1 VELGRWPRIKRISIG
16 ELIMSHSSK
25 NRRTEKRERFAHGHP
40 KRRINPSHILAAL
53 GTLLV
58 LALAYLAVSGPSKSS
73 AATVVTP
80 VAGNEPN
87 SAEIRI
93 PLAEVSDQAKFYEYQ
108 AASQKKVRFFVIKS
122 SDGVYRAAAD
132 ACDVCYREKMGYHQE
147 GNDMVCNKCNRHFR
161 SADVN
166 VITGSCNPDGIPRTI
181 QGDKLL
187 IAASELEARAEL
199 F

>member
-1 VELGRWPRIKRISIG
+1 MTHRS
-16 ELIMSHSSK
+16 
-25 NRRTEKRERFAHGHP
+25 NDRRTEKRERFAHGHARP
-40 KRRINPSHILAAL
+40 RINPNHILGVL

-58 LALAYLAVSGPSKSS
+58 LALVYVALAGPNKSS
-73 AATVVTP
+73 AVTAVKP
-80 VAGNEPN
+80 VAARDSSSGEVQ
-87 SAEIRI
+87 I
-93 PLAEVSDQAKFYEYQ
+93 PLSEVSTGEAKFYEYK
-108 AASQKKVRFFVIKS
+108 ASNQKTVRFFVIKS

-147 GNDMVCNKCNRHFR
+147 GNDLVCNKCQKYFP
-161 SADVN
+161 SAAVN
-166 VITGSCNPDGIPRTI
+166 VITGGCNPDGIPRTI

>member
-1 VELGRWPRIKRISIG
+1 MTHRS
-16 ELIMSHSSK
+16 
-25 NRRTEKRERFAHGHP
+25 NDRRTEKRERFAQGHARP
-40 KRRINPSHILAAL
+40 RIKANHILGVL

-58 LALAYLAVSGPSKSS
+58 LALVYLAFAGPNKSS
-73 AATVVTP
+73 AVTAVKP
-80 VAGNEPN
+80 VPAGD
-87 SAEIRI
+87 SSSGAIQI
-93 PLAEVSDQAKFYEYQ
+93 PLSEVTGEAKFYEYK

-132 ACDVCYREKMGYHQE
+132 ACVVCYREKMGFHQE
-147 GNDMVCNKCNRHFR
+147 GNDLVCNKCGKHFP
-161 SADVN
+161 SASVN
-166 VITGSCNPDGIPRTI
+166 KVTGGCNPDGIPRTI